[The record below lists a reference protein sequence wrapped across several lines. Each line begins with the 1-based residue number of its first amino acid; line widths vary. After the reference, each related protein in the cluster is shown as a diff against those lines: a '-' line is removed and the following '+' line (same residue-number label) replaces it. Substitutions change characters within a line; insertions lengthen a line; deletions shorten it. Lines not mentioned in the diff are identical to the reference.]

1 MSKNRLEAL
10 SDGIFAVVLT
20 ILVLELNPP
29 IILDHSSLGQYA
41 RVMAPLI
48 PKVISFILT
57 FILISVLWVSHHYF
71 FNHIDRIT
79 IGLVWWNILF
89 LLWLCFMPFPTA
101 MLGDHPTDQFPV
113 LMYGG
118 NQLLEALTYLAMRA
132 YASNN
137 KLFID
142 SASAKTLGPRQ
153 SLPGVVL
160 YSLSILLSFVNV
172 YLSLACFVIAALLY
186 FTRNVIQKITS
197 GGKESKLKTVKHKQ

>member
-20 ILVLELNPP
+20 ILVLELIPP
-29 IILDHSSLGQYA
+29 NVSNHSSLGQYA
-41 RVMAPLI
+41 RAMAPLI

-57 FILISVLWVSHHYF
+57 FILISVLWVSHHNF

-79 IGLVWWNILF
+79 LGLIWLNMLF

-113 LMYGG
+113 LLYGAT
-118 NQLLEALTYLAMRA
+118 QLLEALTYFAMRA
-132 YASNN
+132 YVSNN

-142 SASAKTLGPRQ
+142 PASAKTMGPRQ

-160 YSLSILLSFVNV
+160 YSLSVLLSFVSV
-172 YLSLACFVIAALLY
+172 YLALACFLIAASLY
-186 FTRNVIQKITS
+186 FARNLIQRITS
-197 GGKESKLKTVKHKQ
+197 GGQASKSKAVKHKQ

>member
-10 SDGIFAVVLT
+10 SDGIFSVVLT
-20 ILVLELNPP
+20 ILVLELNPANV
-29 IILDHSSLGQYA
+29 LAHSSLGQYV

-57 FILISVLWVSHHYF
+57 FIMISVLWVSHHYF

-79 IGLVWWNILF
+79 LGLVWLNMLF

-113 LMYGG
+113 LLYGG
-118 NQLLEALTYLAMRA
+118 NQLLEALTYFAMRA
-132 YASNN
+132 YVRDNG
-137 KLFID
+137 LFID
-142 SASAKTLGPRQ
+142 GASAKTLGPRQ

-172 YLSLACFVIAALLY
+172 YLSLACFLIAALLY
-186 FTRNVIQKITS
+186 FARNVIQSIAS
-197 GGKESKLKTVKHKQ
+197 GGKASRSKTVKHSQ

>member
-1 MSKNRLEAL
+1 MSKNRLLAL

-29 IILDHSSLGQYA
+29 SILNHSSLSQYA
-41 RVMAPLI
+41 RVMAPLL

-57 FILISVLWVSHHYF
+57 FVLISVLWVSHHYF

-79 IGLVWWNILF
+79 LGLIWLNMLF

-113 LMYGG
+113 LLYGA
-118 NQLLEALTYLAMRA
+118 NQLLEALTYFAMRA
-132 YASNN
+132 YVSNN
-137 KLFID
+137 KLFSD
-142 SASAKTLGPRQ
+142 GASAKTMGPRQ

-172 YLSLACFVIAALLY
+172 YLSLACFLVAALLY
-186 FTRNVIQKITS
+186 FARNVIQKIMS
-197 GGKESKLKTVKHKQ
+197 GGKESQSKNVKHKQ